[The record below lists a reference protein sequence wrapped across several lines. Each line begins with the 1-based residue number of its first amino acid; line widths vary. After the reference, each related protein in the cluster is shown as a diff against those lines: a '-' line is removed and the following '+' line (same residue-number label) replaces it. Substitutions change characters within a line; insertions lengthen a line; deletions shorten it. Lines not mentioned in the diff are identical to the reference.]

1 MDLVEDFEM
10 EFSEDQKH
18 QNFLE
23 ILTTVQY
30 LDDGGRITEDWMEE
44 SKNQI
49 LMYRSWISDYSQVN
63 EEIGDKVFRK
73 CCFDTEVLLRQLCHS
88 IHSTKTF
95 DVKVYHMFM
104 RKMKQIV
111 EQIVSEDEMVALLS
125 GMSM

>member
-1 MDLVEDFEM
+1 MELVDDFEM
-10 EFSEDQKH
+10 EFSETQKH
-18 QNFLE
+18 ENFLE
-23 ILTTVQY
+23 ILTTVRY

-44 SKNQI
+44 NKNQI

-63 EEIGDKVFRK
+63 EEIQDKTFRK
-73 CCFDTEVLLRQLCHS
+73 CCFETEVLLRQLCHA
-88 IHSTKTF
+88 IHATRTF

-111 EQIVSEDEMVALLS
+111 EQIISEDEFVTLLS